1 MRVSLST
8 VCSLQLQY
16 LTKIT
21 MRTPLDFGIRTHH
34 LDLHSESDVRN
45 YQKDTL
51 VNSFGSFFT
60 DLHFIKHKFKQRKK
74 YNHKTITIMKLTIAF
89 IMLSV
94 DFAGAFVPTT
104 LSFRVNTIRN
114 VSKNP
119 IDVDKD
125 FGKYSYFCRN

>member
-1 MRVSLST
+1 
-8 VCSLQLQY
+8 
-16 LTKIT
+16 
-21 MRTPLDFGIRTHH
+21 
-34 LDLHSESDVRN
+34 
-45 YQKDTL
+45 
-51 VNSFGSFFT
+51 
-60 DLHFIKHKFKQRKK
+60 
-74 YNHKTITIMKLTIAF
+74 MKLTIAF